1 MKIVECVP
9 NISEGRDA
17 NVYNAIARACETV
30 KGVQLLDV
38 DPGYATNRTVITFAG
53 PPEAIAEAAF
63 ALIARSRELIDMRS
77 HKGEHPRMGATD
89 VCPFVPVSGV
99 TMEECAEIARN
110 LGKRVGEE
118 LGVWVYLYEFAASR
132 PEWKNLAEVRKGE
145 YEGLA
150 GRVGNKKWK
159 PDFGPPELDPKF
171 GAMAIGARKFLI
183 AYNINLN
190 STNLKMAKDISFNIR
205 EKGRSKRVSYPEG
218 EIVRGENG
226 KPVEIPGLFQACKAG
241 AWIIPEYGRAQITMN
256 LTDMDITA
264 PHQVFDE
271 VEKQAQERGMRVTGS
286 EIVGLVPLQAI
297 MAAGRHYLKR
307 QGLSCAVSE
316 AELVRIA
323 VLSLGLNDV
332 SKFIPEEKIIEYRFK
347 RKEALVNMSVE
358 KFADTLASDAPA
370 PGGGSTAAL
379 CGALSAALAAMVSNL
394 TYGKNEYHEV
404 WEEME
409 EIGLRAQKGKE
420 WYLSAIDRDTD
431 AFNALMNSIRM
442 PNSSAEEKE
451 IRNTALEQATKNA
464 TIVPLEVLE
473 KTLEISPLLKLVA
486 ERGNPNSVSDA
497 GVGAHC
503 LRSCAESAALNVKI
517 NLPGIKDENFK
528 KDCLERM
535 EGALK
540 KIRRLCQEV
549 INIVE
554 GKVKS

>member
-1 MKIVECVP
+1 
-9 NISEGRDA
+9 
-17 NVYNAIARACETV
+17 
-30 KGVQLLDV
+30 
-38 DPGYATNRTVITFAG
+38 
-53 PPEAIAEAAF
+53 
-63 ALIARSRELIDMRS
+63 
-77 HKGEHPRMGATD
+77 
-89 VCPFVPVSGV
+89 
-99 TMEECAEIARN
+99 
-110 LGKRVGEE
+110 
-118 LGVWVYLYEFAASR
+118 
-132 PEWKNLAEVRKGE
+132 
-145 YEGLA
+145 
-150 GRVGNKKWK
+150 
-159 PDFGPPELDPKF
+159 
-171 GAMAIGARKFLI
+171 MAIGARKFLI

-205 EKGRSKRVSYPEG
+205 EKGLSKRVSYPEG